1 MHRPELAQLSP
12 ETPRTAGGISPRKK
26 AGCWRSSPREGS
38 SKSSTRSK
46 TLQPRR
52 SETSLGLLAATS
64 WDHRSRNDPQEH
76 GCCAPTARRPANI
89 PKPGIATP
97 AEPTAAKYSVWRDIP
112 SRRPS
117 VNLQVR
123 HSNEE

>member
-1 MHRPELAQLSP
+1 MPRPELAQLSP
-12 ETPRTAGGISPRKK
+12 ETPRTAGGIPPGKK

-64 WDHRSRNDPQEH
+64 WDHLSRNDPQEH
-76 GCCAPTARRPANI
+76 GGCAPTARPAGEH
-89 PKPGIATP
+89 PE
-97 AEPTAAKYSVWRDIP
+97 AEH
-112 SRRPS
+112 
-117 VNLQVR
+117 R
-123 HSNEE
+123 HASGDDCEVLGRAGHPLEA